1 MSRYTSQRLPIKG
14 MKENQVVV
22 RNAHGRKR
30 LFIKHANKLYST
42 ALYSNT
48 KSDRVI
54 KLIRNDLR
62 VTGPLKVGS
71 EGYLSLTDNEIDVSS
86 GNLVLDVAGD
96 ISLNADGGEVT
107 IGDAAATVAQFS
119 SASSVSKLSLFS
131 QADSGDLF
139 KVETTT
145 HGATTITT
153 TDDDAT
159 AAHLTLDV
167 DGAYYFK
174 KSGSLIGTLLEGVN
188 ITQLQLT
195 SIEDGGDYFSVTTT
209 THGATTISTV
219 DDDGAN
225 ANLAISPDGNL
236 EFDSNTGLIKMTEDR
251 VEQTLDVDSTANH
264 TTSAYTLDLDVDGII
279 ASGQTGNN
287 IGFNIDL
294 NSDSPTM
301 VGAVNNYGMDID
313 VVAGTSGTQINYGI
327 DLSVTGADTNT
338 GMRIDTTGTHLM
350 LRYNSDDYASINVAD
365 TGDLVVATYGDGT
378 TDSDLTLNID
388 GDIELNADGGDI
400 TFKDA
405 SADLAALSSSGLT
418 ISNISE
424 VGSDTDKF
432 IMSDSGVLK
441 YVTGANLRSY
451 IGAGTGDG
459 DITGVDLTGGTGIG
473 IASESGTTSGDYS
486 ATINCD
492 LEGTELKSTG
502 EGGGSKFLREDG
514 DGTCSWQ
521 TVSASGNFLTD
532 NAADTMTVSDFG
544 ANAALKIDADQPATA
559 GAEDSIGLHIDYD
572 RAVATSGT
580 AAHNDIGIDLD
591 VNAASLGTSTVK
603 GMDIDVVGA
612 TSGTHTATGI
622 DLNVSGAD
630 DHIGLAITTPDSA
643 SGRKDIRLYSSG
655 NAADY
660 CTISTAGNGATT
672 IETVDGDSNV
682 AHLTITADGEFALNS
697 SSGKFKAQN
706 NGTEFSAADSAYA
719 GMMLGFTTMDYA
731 STSQFYATTT
741 SFAVI
746 TKTYDHGD
754 GSEAHYLGVTFVV
767 PPSNKI
773 EIEVFLPYCTTCDGL
788 LNLGLATD
796 TSATTLDA
804 RYQNYVWDVDESDAV
819 CITKKWVVDGSDHSW
834 SAGQS
839 KTLYCMAKENSA
851 GGRLYWGDG
860 LANYGDMTMK
870 VTALP
875 ATIGDGT

>member
-1 MSRYTSQRLPIKG
+1 M
-14 MKENQVVV
+14 
-22 RNAHGRKR
+22 
-30 LFIKHANKLYST
+30 
-42 ALYSNT
+42 
-48 KSDRVI
+48 
-54 KLIRNDLR
+54 
-62 VTGPLKVGS
+62 
-71 EGYLSLTDNEIDVSS
+71 
-86 GNLVLDVAGD
+86 
-96 ISLNADGGEVT
+96 
-107 IGDAAATVAQFS
+107 
-119 SASSVSKLSLFS
+119 
-131 QADSGDLF
+131 
-139 KVETTT
+139 
-145 HGATTITT
+145 
-153 TDDDAT
+153 
-159 AAHLTLDV
+159 
-167 DGAYYFK
+167 
-174 KSGSLIGTLLEGVN
+174 LEGVN
-188 ITQLQLT
+188 ITQLQLA

-432 IMSDSGVLK
+432 LMSDSGVVK
-441 YVTGANLRSY
+441 YVTGSNLASY
-451 IGAGTGDG
+451 IGAGSNF
-459 DITGVDLTGGTGIG
+459 
-473 IASESGTTSGDYS
+473 IA
-486 ATINCD
+486 
-492 LEGTELKSTG
+492 
-502 EGGGSKFLREDG
+502 
-514 DGTCSWQ
+514 
-521 TVSASGNFLTD
+521 D

-819 CITKKWVVDGSDHSW
+819 CITKNG
-834 SAGQS
+834 
-839 KTLYCMAKENSA
+839 
-851 GGRLYWGDG
+851 
-860 LANYGDMTMK
+860 
-870 VTALP
+870 
-875 ATIGDGT
+875 